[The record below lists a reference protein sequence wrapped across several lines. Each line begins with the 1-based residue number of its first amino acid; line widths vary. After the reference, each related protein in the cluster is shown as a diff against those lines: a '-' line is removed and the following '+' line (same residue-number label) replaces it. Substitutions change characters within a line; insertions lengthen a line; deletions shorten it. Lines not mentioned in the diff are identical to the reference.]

1 MATNKTVF
9 FLIGIL
15 LIVLG
20 ASMLAPYS
28 LQIVFRENSHSFIS
42 ASFVTIFIGVLFVLA
57 NLEREFKLNL
67 RQTFLFSSLAWIMV
81 ALFGSLPFLLSTQNF
96 TLSEAFFESMSGI
109 TTTGA
114 TIISDLDNSPK
125 SILLWRAIMQWLGG
139 IGIVVMAITIL
150 PLLKVGG
157 MQLFKMEGPD
167 STEKILPRTIEVATI
182 IISTYIALTFLC
194 GFFYWTFGMS
204 IFDSVSHAMT
214 TIATGGFSTHN
225 DSIGYF
231 NSSNI
236 EIVASIFIILGSIPF
251 ISYLKF
257 AQGNKKVFF
266 QDVQIRGLIYLL
278 ALSIFVMFLYL
289 LFINN
294 ESNLFDKIR
303 ISSFNVISILSGTG
317 YVTDDFGLWGKFSLI
332 FFLLLMFIGGC
343 AGSTACG
350 IKIFRLQMLLIFLK
364 NQIKKII
371 SPNSVIILKYN
382 NQKISDNF
390 INSVIIFIFT
400 FLFIF
405 LIIAMLL
412 SISGLDFITSISGAA
427 SSISNVGPG
436 LGDIIGPNGNYKDIP
451 DISKWILS
459 AGMLLGRLELFA
471 VLVYSFRLFGEINY
485 GNL

>member
-9 FLIGIL
+9 FMIGVL
-15 LIVLG
+15 LVVLG
-20 ASMLAPYS
+20 FSMLIPYS
-28 LQIVFRENSHSFIS
+28 MQLIYGENSHSFVS
-42 ASFVTIFIGVLFVLA
+42 SSFVTIFIGVLFILA
-57 NLEREFKLNL
+57 NLEREFKLSL
-67 RQTFLFSSLAWIMV
+67 RQTFLFSTLAWFMV
-81 ALFGSLPFLLSTQNF
+81 AIFGSLPFILSPKEF
-96 TLSEAFFESMSGI
+96 TFSEAFFESMSGI

-114 TIISDLDNSPK
+114 TIITNLDESPK

-182 IISTYIALTFLC
+182 IISTYLILTFLC
-194 GFFYWTFGMS
+194 GFFYWLFGMS

-225 DSIGYF
+225 DSIGF
-231 NSSNI
+231 FKNSNI
-236 EIVASIFIILGSIPF
+236 EIIACIFIVLGSIPF

-257 AQGNKKVFF
+257 VQGNKKVFF
-266 QDVQIRGLIYLL
+266 QDVQIKGLINLIL
-278 ALSIFVMFLYL
+278 ISVLIMFLYL
-289 LFINN
+289 LFIGN
-294 ESNLFDKIR
+294 ESSVLDKIR

-332 FFLLLMFIGGC
+332 FFLFLMFVGGC

-350 IKIFRLQMLLIFLK
+350 IKIFRLQMLFIFLN
-364 NQIKKII
+364 NQIKKLIYPNSIII
-371 SPNSVIILKYN
+371 SKYN

-390 INSVIIFIFT
+390 INSVIIFIFS

-412 SISGLDFITSISGAA
+412 SISGLDFLTAISGAA
-427 SSISNVGPG
+427 SAISNVGPG
-436 LGDIIGPNGNYKDIP
+436 LGEMIGPDGNYKAIP
-451 DISKWILS
+451 DLSKWIVS
-459 AGMLLGRLELFA
+459 FGMLLGRLELFA
-471 VLVYSFRLFGEINY
+471 VLVLFLPSFWRN
-485 GNL
+485 

>member
-20 ASMLAPYS
+20 ASMLGPYA
-28 LQIVFRENSHSFIS
+28 LQVILDEGSHSFIS
-42 ASFVTIFIGVLFVLA
+42 ASFVTIFIGVLFILA
-57 NLEREFKLNL
+57 NLEKEFKLNL
-67 RQTFLFSSLAWIMV
+67 RQTFLFSSLAWVMV
-81 ALFGSLPFLLSTQNF
+81 ALFGSLPFILSTQDF
-96 TLSEAFFESMSGI
+96 TFSEAFFESMSGI

-114 TIISDLDNSPK
+114 TIISDLDSSPK

-167 STEKILPRTIEVATI
+167 STEKILPRTIEVAAI
-182 IISTYIALTFLC
+182 IISTYIILTFLC
-194 GFFYWTFGMS
+194 GFFYWVFGMTM
-204 IFDSVSHAMT
+204 FDSVSHAMT

-225 DSIGYF
+225 DSIGF
-231 NSSNI
+231 FKNPNI

-257 AQGNKKVFF
+257 AQGNRKVFF
-266 QDVQIRGLIYLL
+266 NDVQIKGLIYLL
-278 ALSIFVMFLYL
+278 VISITVMFFYL
-289 LFINN
+289 MFINY
-294 ESNLFDKIR
+294 ESSLLDKIR
-303 ISSFNVISILSGTG
+303 VSSFNVISILSGTG
-317 YVTDDFGLWGKFSLI
+317 YVTDDFGLWGKFSLV

-364 NQIKKII
+364 NQIQKLI
-371 SPNSVIILKYN
+371 SPNSVIITKYN
-382 NQKISDNF
+382 NQKISGNF

-405 LIIAMLL
+405 LIMAMLL
-412 SISGLDFITSISGAA
+412 SITGLDFITSISGAA

-436 LGDIIGPNGNYKDIP
+436 LGDIIGPNGNYQAIP

-459 AGMLLGRLELFA
+459 IGMLLGRLELFA
-471 VLVYSFRLFGEINY
+471 VLVLFFPSFWRN
-485 GNL
+485 

>member
-15 LIVLG
+15 LVVLG
-20 ASMLAPYS
+20 SSMLAPYAIQVI
-28 LQIVFRENSHSFIS
+28 LDEESHSFIS
-42 ASFVTIFIGVLFVLA
+42 ASFVTIFIGILFVLA

-81 ALFGSLPFLLSTQNF
+81 AAFGSLPFLLSNQNF

-182 IISTYIALTFLC
+182 IISTYIFLTFVC
-194 GFFYWTFGMS
+194 AFFYWIFGMTV
-204 IFDSVSHAMT
+204 FDSVSHAMT

-225 DSIGYF
+225 DSIGF
-231 NSSNI
+231 FKNSNI
-236 EIVASIFIILGSIPF
+236 EIIASIFIILGSIPF

-257 AQGNKKVFF
+257 AQGNKKIFF
-266 QDVQIRGLIYLL
+266 QDVQIKGLIYLL
-278 ALSIFVMFLYL
+278 AISIFIMFFYL
-289 LFINN
+289 ILINY
-294 ESNLFDKIR
+294 ESSLLDKIR

-364 NQIKKII
+364 NQIKKLI
-371 SPNSVIILKYN
+371 SPNSVIISKYN
-382 NQKISDNF
+382 NQKISDTF

-412 SISGLDFITSISGAA
+412 SISGLDLITSISGAA

-436 LGDIIGPNGNYKDIP
+436 LGDIIGPNGNYRDIP
-451 DISKWILS
+451 DLSKWILS

-471 VLVYSFRLFGEINY
+471 VLVLFFPSFWRN
-485 GNL
+485 

>member
-1 MATNKTVF
+1 MAINKTVF

-28 LQIVFRENSHSFIS
+28 IQVIYDETSHSFIS
-42 ASFVTIFIGVLFVLA
+42 SSFVTIFIGILFVLA
-57 NLEREFKLNL
+57 NLEKEFKLNL
-67 RQTFLFSSLAWIMV
+67 RQTFLFSTLAWFMV
-81 ALFGSLPFLLSTQNF
+81 AVFGSLPFLLSADGF

-167 STEKILPRTIEVATI
+167 TTEKILPRTIEVAAI
-182 IISTYIALTFLC
+182 IISTYVALTFFC
-194 GFFYWTFGMS
+194 GLFYWLFGMT
-204 IFDSVSHAMT
+204 IFDSVCHAMT
-214 TIATGGFSTHN
+214 TIGTGGFSTHN
-225 DSIGYF
+225 DSIGF
-231 NSSNI
+231 FKNSNI
-236 EIVASIFIILGSIPF
+236 EIIASIFIILGSIPF

-257 AQGNKKVFF
+257 SQGNRKIFF
-266 QDVQIRGLIYLL
+266 SDVQIKGLIYLL
-278 ALSIFVMFLYL
+278 AISILIMFFYL
-289 LFINN
+289 LFINF
-294 ESNLFDKIR
+294 ESSIVDKIR

-317 YVTDDFGLWGKFSLI
+317 YVTDDFGLWGKFSLV
-332 FFLLLMFIGGC
+332 FFLFLMFIGGC

-350 IKIFRLQMLLIFLK
+350 IKIFRLQMLLIFFK
-364 NQIKKII
+364 DQIKKLIY
-371 SPNSVIILKYN
+371 PNSVIITKYN
-382 NQKISDNF
+382 NQKISDDF
-390 INSVIIFIFT
+390 MKSVIIFIFT

-436 LGDIIGPNGNYKDIP
+436 LGDLIGPNGNYKDLP
-451 DISKWILS
+451 DVSKWILS

-471 VLVYSFRLFGEINY
+471 VLVLFFPSFWRN
-485 GNL
+485 

>member
-20 ASMLAPYS
+20 VSMLGPYA
-28 LQIVFRENSHSFIS
+28 LQVILDEGSHSFIS
-42 ASFVTIFIGVLFVLA
+42 ASFVTIFIGVLFILA
-57 NLEREFKLNL
+57 NLEKEFKLNL
-67 RQTFLFSSLAWIMV
+67 RQTFLFSSLAWVMV
-81 ALFGSLPFLLSTQNF
+81 ALFGSLPFVLSTQDF
-96 TLSEAFFESMSGI
+96 TFSEAFFESMSGI

-114 TIISDLDNSPK
+114 TIISDLDSSPK

-167 STEKILPRTIEVATI
+167 STEKILPRTIEVAAI
-182 IISTYIALTFLC
+182 IISTYIVLTFLC
-194 GFFYWTFGMS
+194 GFFYWVFGMTM
-204 IFDSVSHAMT
+204 FDSVSHAMT

-225 DSIGYF
+225 DSIGF
-231 NSSNI
+231 FKNPNI

-257 AQGNKKVFF
+257 AQGNRKVFF
-266 QDVQIRGLIYLL
+266 NDVQIKGLIYLL
-278 ALSIFVMFLYL
+278 VISITVMFFYL
-289 LFINN
+289 MFISY
-294 ESNLFDKIR
+294 ESSLLDKIR
-303 ISSFNVISILSGTG
+303 VSSFNVISILSGTG
-317 YVTDDFGLWGKFSLI
+317 YVTDDFGLWGKFSLV

-364 NQIKKII
+364 NQIQKLI
-371 SPNSVIILKYN
+371 SPNSVIITKYN
-382 NQKISDNF
+382 NQKISDSF

-436 LGDIIGPNGNYKDIP
+436 LGDIIGPNGNYQAIP

-459 AGMLLGRLELFA
+459 IGMLLGRLELFA
-471 VLVYSFRLFGEINY
+471 VLVLFFPSFWRN
-485 GNL
+485 

>member
-28 LQIVFRENSHSFIS
+28 MQIIFKEDSHSFI
-42 ASFVTIFIGVLFVLA
+42 ASSFITIFIGILFVLA
-57 NLEREFKLNL
+57 NLEKEFKLNL
-67 RQTFLFSSLAWIMV
+67 RQTFLFSTLAWVMV
-81 ALFGSLPFLLSTQNF
+81 AVFGSLPFVLSTMGF
-96 TLSEAFFESMSGI
+96 TFSEAFFESMSGI

-114 TIISDLDNSPK
+114 TVITDLDNSPK

-167 STEKILPRTIEVATI
+167 TTEKILPRTIEVATI
-182 IISTYIALTFLC
+182 IISTYIILTFLC
-194 GFFYWTFGMS
+194 GLFYWIFGMT
-204 IFDSVSHAMT
+204 IFDSVCHAMT

-225 DSIGYF
+225 DSIGF
-231 NSSNI
+231 FKSSNI
-236 EIVASIFIILGSIPF
+236 EIIASIFIILGSIPF

-257 AQGNKKVFF
+257 SQGNKKIFF
-266 QDVQIRGLIYLL
+266 QDVQIKGLINLL
-278 ALSIFVMFLYL
+278 LISITVMFFYL
-289 LFINN
+289 MFINY

-317 YVTDDFGLWGKFSLI
+317 YVTDDFGLWGKFSLV
-332 FFLLLMFIGGC
+332 FFLFLMFIGGC

-364 NQIKKII
+364 NQIKKLIF
-371 SPNSVIILKYN
+371 PNSVIISKYN
-382 NQKISDNF
+382 NQKISEDF
-390 INSVIIFIFT
+390 IKSVIIFIFT

-436 LGDIIGPNGNYKDIP
+436 LGDMIGPNGNYKNLP
-451 DISKWILS
+451 DLSKWILTL
-459 AGMLLGRLELFA
+459 GMLLGRLELFA
-471 VLVYSFRLFGEINY
+471 VLVLFFPSFWRN
-485 GNL
+485 

>member
-20 ASMLAPYS
+20 ASMLAPYV
-28 LQIVFRENSHSFIS
+28 LQVVLDEGSHSFIS
-42 ASFVTIFIGVLFVLA
+42 ASFVTIFIGILFILA
-57 NLEREFKLNL
+57 NLDKEFKLNL
-67 RQTFLFSSLAWIMV
+67 RQTFLFSSLAWVTV
-81 ALFGSLPFLLSTQNF
+81 AVFGSLPFLLSTQNF
-96 TLSEAFFESMSGI
+96 SFSEAFFESMSGI

-182 IISTYIALTFLC
+182 IISTYIILTLMC
-194 GFFYWTFGMS
+194 GFFYWIFGMT

-225 DSIGYF
+225 DSIGF
-231 NSSNI
+231 FKSSNI
-236 EIVASIFIILGSIPF
+236 EMVASIFIILGSIPF

-257 AQGNKKVFF
+257 TQGNKKVFF

-278 ALSIFVMFLYL
+278 LISIIIMFLYL
-289 LFINN
+289 LLIND
-294 ESNLFDKIR
+294 ESSLFDKIR

-332 FFLLLMFIGGC
+332 FFLALMFIGGC

-371 SPNSVIILKYN
+371 SPNSVIITKYN
-382 NQKISDNF
+382 NQKISDSF

-451 DISKWILS
+451 DTSKWILS

-471 VLVYSFRLFGEINY
+471 VLVLFFPSFWRG
-485 GNL
+485 

>member
-1 MATNKTVF
+1 
-9 FLIGIL
+9 
-15 LIVLG
+15 
-20 ASMLAPYS
+20 
-28 LQIVFRENSHSFIS
+28 
-42 ASFVTIFIGVLFVLA
+42 
-57 NLEREFKLNL
+57 
-67 RQTFLFSSLAWIMV
+67 
-81 ALFGSLPFLLSTQNF
+81 
-96 TLSEAFFESMSGI
+96 MSGI

-167 STEKILPRTIEVATI
+167 TTEKILPRTIEVAAI
-182 IISTYIALTFLC
+182 IISTYVALTFFC
-194 GFFYWTFGMS
+194 GFFYWIFGMS
-204 IFDSVSHAMT
+204 IFDSVCHAMT

-225 DSIGYF
+225 DSIGF
-231 NSSNI
+231 FKNSNI
-236 EIVASIFIILGSIPF
+236 EIIASIFIILGSIPF

-257 AQGNKKVFF
+257 SQGNRKIFF
-266 QDVQIRGLIYLL
+266 TDVQIKGLIYLL
-278 ALSIFVMFLYL
+278 AISITVMFIYL
-289 LFINN
+289 LFINF
-294 ESNLFDKIR
+294 ESSLIDKIR

-332 FFLLLMFIGGC
+332 FFLFLMFIGGC

-364 NQIKKII
+364 DQIKKLIY
-371 SPNSVIILKYN
+371 PNSVIITKYN
-382 NQKISDNF
+382 NQKISDDF

-400 FLFIF
+400 FMFIF

-436 LGDIIGPNGNYKDIP
+436 LGDMIGPNGNYKAIP
-451 DISKWILS
+451 DLSKWILS

-471 VLVYSFRLFGEINY
+471 VLVLFFPSFWRN
-485 GNL
+485 

>member
-20 ASMLAPYS
+20 ASMLGPYV
-28 LQIVFRENSHSFIS
+28 LQVMLDEGSHSFIS
-42 ASFVTIFIGVLFVLA
+42 ASFVTIFIGVLFILA
-57 NLEREFKLNL
+57 NLEKEFKLNL
-67 RQTFLFSSLAWIMV
+67 RQTFLFSSLAWVMV
-81 ALFGSLPFLLSTQNF
+81 ALFGSLPFILSTQDF
-96 TLSEAFFESMSGI
+96 TFSEAFFESMSGI

-114 TIISDLDNSPK
+114 TIISDLDSSPK

-167 STEKILPRTIEVATI
+167 STEKILPRTIEAAAI
-182 IISTYIALTFLC
+182 IISTYIILTFLC
-194 GFFYWTFGMS
+194 GFFYWVFGMTM
-204 IFDSVSHAMT
+204 FDSVSHAMT

-225 DSIGYF
+225 DSIGF
-231 NSSNI
+231 FKNPNI

-257 AQGNKKVFF
+257 AQGNRKVFF
-266 QDVQIRGLIYLL
+266 NDVQIKGLIYLL
-278 ALSIFVMFLYL
+278 VISITVMFFYL
-289 LFINN
+289 MFISY
-294 ESNLFDKIR
+294 ESSLLDKIR
-303 ISSFNVISILSGTG
+303 VSSFNVISILSGTG
-317 YVTDDFGLWGKFSLI
+317 YVTDDFGLWGKFSLV

-364 NQIKKII
+364 NQIQKLI
-371 SPNSVIILKYN
+371 SPNSVIITKYN
-382 NQKISDNF
+382 NQKISGNF

-405 LIIAMLL
+405 LLIAMLL

-451 DISKWILS
+451 EISKWILS
-459 AGMLLGRLELFA
+459 FGMLLGRLELFA
-471 VLVYSFRLFGEINY
+471 VLVLFFPSFWRN
-485 GNL
+485 

>member
-1 MATNKTVF
+1 MTSNKTVF

-20 ASMLAPYS
+20 LSMLAPYS
-28 LQIVFRENSHSFIS
+28 MQVVYKENSHSFIS
-42 ASFVTIFIGVLFVLA
+42 SSFVTIFIGILCILA
-57 NLEREFKLNL
+57 NLEKDLKLNL
-67 RQTFLFSSLAWIMV
+67 RQTFLFSTLAWVTV
-81 ALFGSLPFLLSTQNF
+81 AIFGSLPFVLSNQTF
-96 TLSEAFFESMSGI
+96 SFSDAFFESMSGI

-167 STEKILPRTIEVATI
+167 STEKILPRTIEVAAI
-182 IISTYIALTFLC
+182 IISTYVILTFFC
-194 GFFYWTFGMS
+194 GFFYWVFGMTV
-204 IFDSVSHAMT
+204 FDSICHAMT

-225 DSIGYF
+225 DSIGF
-231 NSSNI
+231 FKNSNI
-236 EIVASIFIILGSIPF
+236 EIVASLFIILGSIPF

-257 AQGNKKVFF
+257 SQGNKKIFF
-266 QDVQIRGLIYLL
+266 QDVQIKGLIYLL
-278 ALSIFVMFLYL
+278 VFSILIMFLYL
-289 LFINN
+289 LFINY
-294 ESNLFDKIR
+294 ESNLFEKIR

-332 FFLLLMFIGGC
+332 FFLFLMFIGGC

-364 NQIKKII
+364 NQVKKLIY
-371 SPNSVIILKYN
+371 PNSVIITKYN

-390 INSVIIFIFT
+390 IRSVIIFIFS

-412 SISGLDFITSISGAA
+412 SISGLDFVTSISGAA

-436 LGDIIGPNGNYKDIP
+436 LGEIIGPDGNYKNLP
-451 DISKWILS
+451 DLSKWILA

-471 VLVYSFRLFGEINY
+471 VLVLFFPSFWRN
-485 GNL
+485 

>member
-20 ASMLAPYS
+20 ASMLGPYA
-28 LQIVFRENSHSFIS
+28 LQVILDEGSHSFIS
-42 ASFVTIFIGVLFVLA
+42 ASFVTIFIGVLFILA
-57 NLEREFKLNL
+57 NLEKEFKLNL

-81 ALFGSLPFLLSTQNF
+81 ALFGSLPFVLSTQDF
-96 TLSEAFFESMSGI
+96 TFSEAFFESMSGI

-114 TIISDLDNSPK
+114 TIISDLDSSPK

-167 STEKILPRTIEVATI
+167 STEKILPRTVEVAAI
-182 IISTYIALTFLC
+182 IISTYIILTFLC
-194 GFFYWTFGMS
+194 GFFYWVFGMTM
-204 IFDSVSHAMT
+204 FDSVSHAMT

-225 DSIGYF
+225 DSIGF
-231 NSSNI
+231 FKNPNI

-257 AQGNKKVFF
+257 AQGNRKVFF
-266 QDVQIRGLIYLL
+266 NDVQIKGLIYLL
-278 ALSIFVMFLYL
+278 VISITVMFFYL
-289 LFINN
+289 MFINY
-294 ESNLFDKIR
+294 ESSLSDKIR
-303 ISSFNVISILSGTG
+303 VSSFNVISILSGTG
-317 YVTDDFGLWGKFSLI
+317 YVTDDFGLWGKFSLV

-364 NQIKKII
+364 NQIQKLI
-371 SPNSVIILKYN
+371 SPNSVIITKYN
-382 NQKISDNF
+382 NQKISGNF

-405 LIIAMLL
+405 LIMAMLL

-436 LGDIIGPNGNYKDIP
+436 LGDIIGPNGNYQAIP

-459 AGMLLGRLELFA
+459 IGMLLGRLELFA
-471 VLVYSFRLFGEINY
+471 VLVLFFPSFWRN
-485 GNL
+485 

>member
-20 ASMLAPYS
+20 TSMLAPYT
-28 LQIVFRENSHSFIS
+28 LQIIYKENSHSFVS
-42 ASFVTIFIGVLFVLA
+42 ASFVTIFIGVLFILA
-57 NLEREFKLNL
+57 NLEKNFKLNL

-81 ALFGSLPFLLSTQNF
+81 AAFGSLPFLLSSQNF
-96 TLSEAFFESMSGI
+96 SFSEAFFESMSGI

-167 STEKILPRTIEVATI
+167 STEKILPRTIEVAAI
-182 IISTYIALTFLC
+182 LISTYIILTILC
-194 GFFYWTFGMS
+194 GFFYWIFGMS

-225 DSIGYF
+225 ESIGF
-231 NSSNI
+231 FKSSNI

-257 AQGNKKVFF
+257 AQGNRKVFF
-266 QDVQIRGLIYLL
+266 QDVQIKGLIYLL
-278 ALSIFVMFLYL
+278 VFAIIVMFFYL
-289 LFINN
+289 IFIKY
-294 ESNLFDKIR
+294 ESSLFDKIR

-332 FFLLLMFIGGC
+332 FFLFLMFIGGC

-364 NQIKKII
+364 NQIKKLI
-371 SPNSVIILKYN
+371 SPNSVIITKYN
-382 NQKISDNF
+382 NQKISDDF
-390 INSVIIFIFT
+390 INSVIIFIFS

-405 LIIAMLL
+405 VIIAVLL

-436 LGDIIGPNGNYKDIP
+436 LGDIIGPNGNYREIP
-451 DISKWILS
+451 DLSKWILS

-471 VLVYSFRLFGEINY
+471 VLVLFFPSFWRN
-485 GNL
+485 

>member
-1 MATNKTVF
+1 MTSNKTVF

-20 ASMLAPYS
+20 LSMLAPYS
-28 LQIVFRENSHSFIS
+28 MQVIYKENSHSFIS
-42 ASFVTIFIGVLFVLA
+42 SSFVTIFIGILCILA
-57 NLEREFKLNL
+57 NLEKDLKLNL
-67 RQTFLFSSLAWIMV
+67 RQTFLFSTLAWVTV
-81 ALFGSLPFLLSTQNF
+81 AIFGSLPFVLSSQTF
-96 TLSEAFFESMSGI
+96 SFSDAFFESMSGI

-167 STEKILPRTIEVATI
+167 STEKILPRTIEVAAI
-182 IISTYIALTFLC
+182 IISTYIVLTLSC
-194 GFFYWTFGMS
+194 GFFYWVFGMT
-204 IFDSVSHAMT
+204 IFDSICHAMT

-225 DSIGYF
+225 DSIGF
-231 NSSNI
+231 FKNSNI
-236 EIVASIFIILGSIPF
+236 EIVASLFIILGSIPF

-257 AQGNKKVFF
+257 SQGNRKIFF
-266 QDVQIRGLIYLL
+266 QDVQIKGLIYLL
-278 ALSIFVMFLYL
+278 IISTLIMFLYL
-289 LFINN
+289 LFINY
-294 ESNLFDKIR
+294 ESNLLEKIR

-332 FFLLLMFIGGC
+332 FFLFLMFIGGC

-364 NQIKKII
+364 NQVKKLIY
-371 SPNSVIILKYN
+371 PNSVIITRYN
-382 NQKISDNF
+382 NHKISDDF
-390 INSVIIFIFT
+390 IRSVIIFIFS

-412 SISGLDFITSISGAA
+412 SISGLDFVTSISGAA

-436 LGDIIGPNGNYKDIP
+436 LGEVIGPDGNYKNLP
-451 DISKWILS
+451 DLSKWIL
-459 AGMLLGRLELFA
+459 ATGMLLGRLELFA
-471 VLVYSFRLFGEINY
+471 VLVLFFPSFWRN
-485 GNL
+485 

>member
-20 ASMLAPYS
+20 TSMLAPYS
-28 LQIVFRENSHSFIS
+28 LQIIFKEDSHSFIS
-42 ASFVTIFIGVLFVLA
+42 ASIVTIFIGSLFVLG
-57 NLEREFKLNL
+57 NLEKEFKLNL

-81 ALFGSLPFLLSTQNF
+81 AVFGSLPFLLSTQEF
-96 TLSEAFFESMSGI
+96 SFSEAFFESMSGI

-114 TIISDLDNSPK
+114 TIISNLDSAPK

-150 PLLKVGG
+150 PLLQVGG

-167 STEKILPRTIEVATI
+167 STEKILPRTIEVAATI
-182 IISTYIALTFLC
+182 ISVYIILTFLC
-194 GFFYWTFGMS
+194 GFFYWIFGMT
-204 IFDSVSHAMT
+204 IFDSISHSMT
-214 TIATGGFSTHN
+214 TIATGGFSTHD
-225 DSIGYF
+225 DSIGF
-231 NSSNI
+231 FKNPNI
-236 EIVASIFIILGSIPF
+236 EIVASVFIILGSIPF

-257 AQGNKKVFF
+257 AQGNRKVFF
-266 QDVQIRGLIYLL
+266 NDVQIKGLIYLL
-278 ALSIFVMFLYL
+278 LISITIMFLYL
-289 LFINN
+289 LFTNYEANI
-294 ESNLFDKIR
+294 FDKIR

-332 FFLLLMFIGGC
+332 FFLFLMFIGGC

-364 NQIKKII
+364 NQIKKLI
-371 SPNSVIILKYN
+371 SPNSVIISKYN

-390 INSVIIFIFT
+390 IHSVIIFIFT

-436 LGDIIGPNGNYKDIP
+436 LGDMIGPNGNYKDIP
-451 DISKWILS
+451 DLSKWILS
-459 AGMLLGRLELFA
+459 IGMLLGRLELFA
-471 VLVYSFRLFGEINY
+471 VLVLFFPSFWRN
-485 GNL
+485 